1 MSSAA
6 CCASSTWGSRRSTP
20 RRTWTCWLT
29 VRRSEEHTSELQ
41 SRSDLV
47 CRLLLEKKKK
57 KNITNT
63 KEDDPYHQTY
73 SAKTATTV
81 NYTTPAFVRVSCQR
95 HFRFRCEHHSGIAT
109 IVSAM
114 SIFVEV

>member
-57 KNITNT
+57 KDISNAETT
-63 KEDDPYHQTY
+63 EKRPYKRRCELERGLRRG
-73 SAKTATTV
+73 AGV
-81 NYTTPAFVRVSCQR
+81 FRVSHAQR
-95 HFRFRCEHHSGIAT
+95 SSDTAQAT
-109 IVSAM
+109 PERGGRRKLARR
-114 SIFVEV
+114 

>member
-57 KNITNT
+57 KNITDTQHNHNT
-63 KEDDPYHQTY
+63 SLHLIPPHAPGLGDGKNRLAQDTSGLAIRHLAEYL
-73 SAKTATTV
+73 TV
-81 NYTTPAFVRVSCQR
+81 TLSLLPRLA
-95 HFRFRCEHHSGIAT
+95 
-109 IVSAM
+109 
-114 SIFVEV
+114 

>member
-57 KNITNT
+57 KDVSNSPTTNHFTDSTGTTNIIQTEIACVHDPLGTN
-63 KEDDPYHQTY
+63 HQTCDCIFD
-73 SAKTATTV
+73 STVTTYHRLHTV
-81 NYTTPAFVRVSCQR
+81 L
-95 HFRFRCEHHSGIAT
+95 
-109 IVSAM
+109 
-114 SIFVEV
+114 